1 MKSNFW
7 KYAASLAMGIMMI
20 SSCDEPAPEQKDPDP
35 VFPTETI
42 SKTVAAGE
50 SVNININPNLAW
62 EVSISG
68 EGSGNY
74 FWLDDAGMKATKI
87 SGKEA
92 GSVTVTIE
100 FSKDEEFDVNRVC
113 DVTLTMAGQSKKI
126 ATITRPSLG
135 RTFELYAGVAGEFE
149 FTEEFGTEKVTE
161 ANLVTFAGVTEYTL
175 PVRVV
180 TNYSWNVALPSWLK
194 AYDANGKEEVN
205 AGAAGTTD
213 ILLKAVLSDEV
224 LNGAQDKVRFID
236 SVNSS
241 AVNELSVSLP
251 EFASRLEYEINS
263 MEFNIPGQ
271 VLMPN
276 GSFADGTAVAYVL
289 AAKGVTVKALE
300 WKGEYHDIKYA
311 DWVNVEFGEYDSE
324 LGPLQNIDV
333 AISVTENPGETRY
346 ADLFIFPVSMGDVKA
361 EDICNFNDP
370 ACAFNAQYE
379 KYYVGRIKQA
389 GEVPPYI
396 IPSSSEE
403 LRNEVGTYFST
414 LEPKA
419 ENNILQWDFAD
430 AQTYHKITYT
440 GQWSADEGSFNCSK
454 PFASVKL
461 FEDTEYPIGVFTKE
475 LAETDDCWISF
486 VSFGEPA
493 NMQGR
498 FNMNYVPQSPVHTAA
513 VFYDEAGNILSAVLV
528 EYDPASTG
536 GDDPQDLEYKITTGA
551 GEIVRMDPETE
562 LYMALCANLNIT
574 DVYQITT
581 NDKMIYVQGSTEY
594 WNVLALDPAT
604 LGTQTGGPL
613 SFEAASPNFY
623 VYTGNGDARSEI
635 IYVIQKLGPDGE
647 SMINHAAFHVIYDP
661 AAAIEKEA
669 PFSFVYPDYVGQMA
683 TLKLYKGEMLQTILG
698 EQWGLKESDVY
709 ELTYFDPS
717 ASSLAVLNVPGT
729 PQGGAAWNNWPYSED
744 YWLQHEMDG
753 KQMYIFMSEAGKEDY
768 FVFYDTTGLPKCA
781 LVCTMQI
788 ANN

>member
-7 KYAASLAMGIMMI
+7 KYAALLAIGIMMI
-20 SSCDEPAPEQKDPDP
+20 SSCGKPAPEQKDPDP

-42 SKTVAAGE
+42 NKTVAAGE

-68 EGSGNY
+68 DGSGNY

-87 SGKEA
+87 SGKDA
-92 GSVTVTIE
+92 GSVTVTVE
-100 FSKDEEFDVNRVC
+100 FSKDEEFDINRVC

-149 FTEEFGTEKVTE
+149 FTEDFGTEKVTE
-161 ANLVTFAGVTEYTL
+161 ASLVTFAGVTEYTL

-194 AYDANGKEEVN
+194 AYDVDGKEEIN
-205 AGAAGTTD
+205 AGSEGTTD
-213 ILLKAVLSDEV
+213 LLLKAVLSDDV
-224 LNGAQDKVRFID
+224 MKGAQDKVRFID

-276 GSFADGTAVAYVL
+276 GSFVEGTAVAYIL
-289 AAKGVTVKALE
+289 AAKGATVKALE
-300 WKGEYHDIKYA
+300 WKGEYHDTKYA
-311 DWVNVEFGEYDSE
+311 EWVNVEFGEYDADQ
-324 LGPLQNIDV
+324 GPLQYIDV

-370 ACAFNAQYE
+370 ACGFNAKYE

-389 GEVPPYI
+389 GVVPPYI
-396 IPSSSEE
+396 IPASSEE
-403 LRNEVGTYFST
+403 LRNEVGTYFSV

-419 ENNILQWDFAD
+419 DNNILQWDFPD

-440 GQWSADEGSFNCSK
+440 DQWSADEGSFNCSK
-454 PFASVKL
+454 QFAYVKL
-461 FEDTEYPIGVFTKE
+461 FEDIEYPAGTFTKE

-513 VFYDEAGNILSAVLV
+513 VFYDAAGNMLSAVLV

-536 GDDPQDLEYKITTGA
+536 GDGSELPVKITTGN
-551 GEIVRMDPETE
+551 GEISRMDETTE
-562 LYMALCANLNIT
+562 LYEAVYGGFSVT
-574 DVYQITT
+574 DVYQIIT
-581 NDKMIYVQGSTEY
+581 NDKMLYVETPVDYCGYLRYDTKSFADY
-594 WNVLALDPAT
+594 A
-604 LGTQTGGPL
+604 GPISL
-613 SFEAASPNFY
+613 EGASPNFY
-623 VYTGNGDARSEI
+623 IYTGGGTEKSDVL
-635 IYVIQKLGPDGE
+635 YVFQEPASDGV
-647 SMINHAAFHVIYDP
+647 SMLNAFAVHVIYDP
-661 AAAIEKEA
+661 SADIEVEA
-669 PFSFVYPDYVGQMA
+669 PFSFVNPELVGSLA
-683 TLKLYKGEMLQTILG
+683 TLEPYSGPYADAIIAE
-698 EQWGLKESDVY
+698 WGAAQAPKTYYL
-709 ELTYFDPS
+709 LTYKDPS
-717 ASSLAVLNVPGT
+717 ASSVAAVNVPAA
-729 PQGGAAWNNWPYSED
+729 PQDGAAWGNYPYSAG
-744 YWLQHEMDG
+744 YWLQCELKG
-753 KQMYIFMSEAGKEDY
+753 TQMTVTMSDAGKVDH
-768 FVFYDTTGLPKCA
+768 FLFFDSTGMPSCA
-781 LVCTMQI
+781 LICTMEL
-788 ANN
+788 AR